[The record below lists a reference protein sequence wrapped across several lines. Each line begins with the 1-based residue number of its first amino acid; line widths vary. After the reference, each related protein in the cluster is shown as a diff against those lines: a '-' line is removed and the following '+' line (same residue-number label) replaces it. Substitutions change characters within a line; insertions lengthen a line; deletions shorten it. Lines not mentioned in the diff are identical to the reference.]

1 MEDTMKKTIAF
12 LAALVMMASALAGC
26 AGTAASGSASGSA
39 SASTSASAS
48 ASEAAHEPGLFV
60 DGTKVENADPIMT
73 IDGEDVSLDTYRFY
87 YLRTLAMMG
96 GAESVIA
103 MAGDQ
108 TEELYTNLRDSAAHS
123 LKLAKVYRDFA
134 AEKGVT
140 VSEDLLKELD
150 NSIAQ
155 AKESLGEEEFQKS
168 LEAQY
173 FSTEEEYRSFMQDI
187 LLQQQV
193 LIDVYGDEILN
204 NVKENY
210 VHVQHILI
218 PFETEEASSES
229 TSASTSASASGSE
242 STASDDHSAEL
253 ATAQEVLEKAKNGDD
268 FAALMA
274 EYSQDPGQPEEGYT
288 FTKGYM
294 VQEFED
300 ASYALKEGEISD
312 IVETDYGYHI
322 IKRLPID
329 EANIK
334 ENLLQYVDSNMDTI
348 LSTDLQPLM
357 DKVKVEYGEYY
368 DKIAPDTLY

>member
-39 SASTSASAS
+39 SASAS
-48 ASEAAHEPGLFV
+48 ASEPAHEPGLFI
-60 DGTKVENADPIMT
+60 DNTKVENPGPILT
-73 IDGEDVSLDTYRFY
+73 IEGEEIPLDQYRFY
-87 YLRTLAMMG
+87 YLRTLASVG

-108 TEELYTNLRDSAAHS
+108 TEEVYTNLRDSATHS
-123 LKLAKVYRDFA
+123 LKLSKVYRDFA

-140 VSEDLLKELD
+140 VSDELLTELD
-150 NSIAQ
+150 NSIKQ
-155 AKESLGEEEFQKS
+155 AKESLGEEEFKKS

-173 FSTEEEYRSFMQDI
+173 FSSEEEYRAFMQDI

-193 LIDVYGDEILN
+193 LIDVYGEDILN

-218 PFETEEASSES
+218 PFETEQAASES
-229 TSASTSASASGSE
+229 TSGGASASASGSE
-242 STASDDHSAEL
+242 STAADHSAEL
-253 ATAQEVLEKAKNGDD
+253 AKAEEVLEKAKNGDD
-268 FAALMA
+268 FAALMT

-312 IVETDYGYHI
+312 IVETSYGYHI

-329 EANIK
+329 EENIK
-334 ENLLQYVDSNMDTI
+334 ENLLQYVDSNMDTV
-348 LSTDLQPLM
+348 LSADLQPKL
-357 DKVKVEYGEYY
+357 DALDVQYGEYY

>member
-1 MEDTMKKTIAF
+1 MKKTIAF

-60 DGTKVENADPIMT
+60 DGTKVENTDPIMT
-73 IDGEDVSLDTYRFY
+73 IDGEGVSLDTYRFY

-218 PFETEEASSES
+218 PFETQEASSES
-229 TSASTSASASGSE
+229 ASASTSASASGSE

-268 FAALMA
+268 FATLMA

>member
-1 MEDTMKKTIAF
+1 MKKTIAF

-48 ASEAAHEPGLFV
+48 ASASEPAHEPGLFV
-60 DGTKVENADPIMT
+60 DGAKVENADPIMT
-73 IDGEDVSLDTYRFY
+73 IDGEDVSLNTYRFY
-87 YLRTLAMMG
+87 YLRTLGMMG
-96 GAESVIA
+96 GAESIIA
-103 MAGDQ
+103 MAGDD

-134 AEKGVT
+134 AEKGVS
-140 VSEDLLKELD
+140 VGEDLLKELD

-173 FSTEEEYRSFMQDI
+173 FTTEEEYRSFMQDI

-229 TSASTSASASGSE
+229 TSASASGSE

-253 ATAQEVLEKAKNGDD
+253 ATAQEVLEKAKNGED
-268 FAALMA
+268 FATLMA

-288 FTKGYM
+288 FTTGYM

-329 EANIK
+329 EENIK
-334 ENLLQYVDSNMDTI
+334 ENLLQYVDSNMDTV
-348 LSTDLQPLM
+348 LAADLQPLM
-357 DKVKVEYGEYY
+357 DKVQVEYGEYY

>member
-1 MEDTMKKTIAF
+1 MKKTIAF

-26 AGTAASGSASGSA
+26 AGTAASGSASGS
-39 SASTSASAS
+39 TSASAS
-48 ASEAAHEPGLFV
+48 ASASASEPAHEPGLFI
-60 DGTKVENADPIMT
+60 DNTKVENPGPILT
-73 IDGEDVSLDTYRFY
+73 IEGEEIPLDQYRFY
-87 YLRTLAMMG
+87 YLRTLASVG
-96 GAESVIA
+96 GAENVIA

-108 TEELYTNLRDSAAHS
+108 TEEVYTNLRDSAAHS
-123 LKLAKVYRDFA
+123 LKLSKVYRDFA

-140 VSEDLLKELD
+140 VSDELLTELD
-150 NSIAQ
+150 NSIKQ
-155 AKESLGEEEFQKS
+155 AKESLGEEEFKKS

-173 FSTEEEYRSFMQDI
+173 FSSEEEYRAFMQDI

-193 LIDVYGDEILN
+193 LIDVYGEDILN

-218 PFETEEASSES
+218 PFETEQAASES
-229 TSASTSASASGSE
+229 TSGSE
-242 STASDDHSAEL
+242 STAADHGAEL
-253 ATAQEVLEKAKNGDD
+253 AKAEEVLEKAKNGDD
-268 FAALMA
+268 FAALMT

-312 IVETDYGYHI
+312 IVETSYGYHI

-329 EANIK
+329 EENIK
-334 ENLLQYVDSNMDTI
+334 ENLLQYVDSNMDTV
-348 LSTDLQPLM
+348 LSADLQPKL
-357 DKVKVEYGEYY
+357 DALDVQYGEYY

>member
-1 MEDTMKKTIAF
+1 MKKTIAF

-26 AGTAASGSASGSA
+26 AGTAASSSGSASG
-39 SASTSASAS
+39 STSASAS
-48 ASEAAHEPGLFV
+48 ASASASEPAHEPGLFV
-60 DGTKVENADPIMT
+60 DGAKVENPDPIMT
-73 IDGEDVSLDTYRFY
+73 IDGEQVNLDTYRFY
-87 YLRTLAMMG
+87 YLRTLATMG

-108 TEELYTNLRDSAAHS
+108 TEELYANLRDSAAHS
-123 LKLAKVYRDFA
+123 LKLSKVYRDFA
-134 AEKGVT
+134 AEKGVS

-150 NSIAQ
+150 DSIAQ

-173 FSTEEEYRSFMQDI
+173 FSSEDAYRSFMQDI

-193 LIDVYGDEILN
+193 LIDVYGDDILN

-218 PFETEEASSES
+218 PFATDDASSDS
-229 TSASTSASASGSE
+229 TSTSTSGSE
-242 STASDDHSAEL
+242 STAADHSAEL
-253 ATAQEVLEKAKNGDD
+253 ATAEEVLEKAKNGED
-268 FAALMA
+268 FTALMT

-288 FTKGYM
+288 FTTGYM
-294 VQEFED
+294 VPEFEE

-329 EANIK
+329 EENIK
-334 ENLLQYVDSNMDTI
+334 QNLLQYVDSNMDTI
-348 LSTDLQPLM
+348 LAADLQPLL
-357 DKVKVEYGEYY
+357 DKVQVEYGEYY